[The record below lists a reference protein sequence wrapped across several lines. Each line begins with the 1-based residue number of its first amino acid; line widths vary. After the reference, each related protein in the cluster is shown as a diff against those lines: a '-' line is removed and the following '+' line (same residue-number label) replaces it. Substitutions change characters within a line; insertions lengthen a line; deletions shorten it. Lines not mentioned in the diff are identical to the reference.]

1 MTEVKPKLGGSIPP
15 KINGSVAKKNVNKG
29 RVHSSDA
36 NPSDDPRLENIKLKN
51 EADEKEKETLRIAN
65 IYLEKEKALEAARKL
80 VKENEPEEKIQIP
93 CHNPECKH
101 TFETLE
107 DREKA
112 EKVGCPICGVGG
124 TKKLKGLLD
133 KRRGN

>member
-36 NPSDDPRLENIKLKN
+36 NPSDDPRLKDINLKN
-51 EADEKEKETLRIAN
+51 ETDEKEKEAAKQL
-65 IYLEKEKALEAARKL
+65 ALEAAKKL
-80 VKENEPEEKIQIP
+80 IKENEPEEEIKIP